1 MKKKIPELIPIRRI
15 HNYVYCP
22 RLMYFQFVENI
33 FVYDSNV
40 VAGEMTHKRVDKP
53 TVTFFSEEI
62 ENNSLEKIRS
72 LALESADIG
81 ICGVIDLLERNPND
95 GSWTIYDYKHGSPAK
110 DIHGNDCAK
119 EADIIQI
126 KMYVLLARHHQYN
139 ISAAKIYYAE
149 TKTSVTVTLGN
160 NENDLLKIIS
170 DVKCGIWRIARPI
183 GE

>member
-40 VAGEMTHKRVDKP
+40 VVGEMTHKRVDKP

-95 GSWTIYDYKHGSPAK
+95 GSWTIYDY
-110 DIHGNDCAK
+110 N
-119 EADIIQI
+119 
-126 KMYVLLARHHQYN
+126 
-139 ISAAKIYYAE
+139 
-149 TKTSVTVTLGN
+149 
-160 NENDLLKIIS
+160 LK
-170 DVKCGIWRIARPI
+170 
-183 GE
+183 

>member
-72 LALESADIG
+72 LALESAAQSISP
-81 ICGVIDLLERNPND
+81 LLR
-95 GSWTIYDYKHGSPAK
+95 GKYARRTFFVG
-110 DIHGNDCAK
+110 
-119 EADIIQI
+119 
-126 KMYVLLARHHQYN
+126 LL
-139 ISAAKIYYAE
+139 
-149 TKTSVTVTLGN
+149 
-160 NENDLLKIIS
+160 
-170 DVKCGIWRIARPI
+170 
-183 GE
+183 